1 MKSRGPTSS
10 NRHKVVCINWW
21 SGSDLRTI
29 EKGSPIITMRLGFP
43 AKELKDTEPTRWKE
57 GVSPVQCV
65 RCGGLLV
72 AEPCTDF
79 WDDAGNLAVR
89 RCVQCGELV
98 DQVILQNRQ
107 RRPTGELPTSRR
119 SSVISRS
126 ENRI

>member
-21 SGSDLRTI
+21 SGLDLRTV

-57 GVSPVQCV
+57 GVSPVQCS

-72 AEPCTDF
+72 AEPGTDF
-79 WDDAGNLAVR
+79 WDDDENLAVR

-119 SSVISRS
+119 RAVVSRS
-126 ENRI
+126 EHRV

>member
-1 MKSRGPTSS
+1 MP
-10 NRHKVVCINWW
+10 
-21 SGSDLRTI
+21 
-29 EKGSPIITMRLGFP
+29 MRLGFP
-43 AKELKDTEPTRWKE
+43 AKVLKDADITSWKE
-57 GVSPVQCV
+57 GVSPVKCS

-89 RCVQCGELV
+89 RCVQCGEVV

-119 SSVISRS
+119 SSVVSRS
-126 ENRI
+126 EQRI

>member
-1 MKSRGPTSS
+1 MA
-10 NRHKVVCINWW
+10 I
-21 SGSDLRTI
+21 
-29 EKGSPIITMRLGFP
+29 RLGFP
-43 AKELKDTEPTRWKE
+43 AKVLKDADITSWKE
-57 GVSPVQCV
+57 GVNTVKCL

-89 RCVQCGELV
+89 RCVQCGALV

-119 SSVISRS
+119 SSVVSRS
-126 ENRI
+126 EQRI

>member
-1 MKSRGPTSS
+1 MA
-10 NRHKVVCINWW
+10 
-21 SGSDLRTI
+21 
-29 EKGSPIITMRLGFP
+29 MRLGFTS
-43 AKELKDTEPTRWKE
+43 KELKDAEPTRWKE

-89 RCVQCGELV
+89 RCVQCGALI

-119 SSVISRS
+119 RAVVARS
-126 ENRI
+126 EHRV